1 MIHFI
6 NNNFAT
12 PPNKTTY
19 NASDWHWQ

>member
-12 PPNKTTY
+12 PPNNTTY
-19 NASDWHWQ
+19 NASDWQ